1 MSSIGPGAGRY
12 ATSVPD
18 ANQPDRGR
26 AADQPVALNGIFN
39 VRDVGGLATSNG
51 RRVARGRLLRAA
63 ALHDASERD
72 VATLHAWGVTLNI
85 DLRDPA
91 EIAFT
96 GRGRLES
103 AEIDFVNHSLSF
115 DRLMQRAADPNAPLA
130 PLATRYLDY
139 LEQGPSAIVAAVE
152 EIAVASNHAVLVNC
166 FFGKDRTGVLIALVL
181 EALGVERDAVVA
193 DYARSAAP
201 VAAMV
206 ARLASDP
213 VYAETIARTDPSRF
227 AADPRTM
234 VDFLET
240 LDRRDGGALG
250 WLRNAGLADE
260 TADRL
265 RAALLEAS

>member
-18 ANQPDRGR
+18 ANQSDRRGASDER
-26 AADQPVALNGIFN
+26 FDFDGVCNA
-39 VRDVGGLATSNG
+39 RDLGGLTTSDG
-51 RRVARGRLLRAA
+51 RRVAPGRLLRAA

-96 GRGRLES
+96 GRGRLEFD
-103 AEIDFVNHSLSF
+103 AIDFVNRSLSF
-115 DRLMQRAADPNAPLA
+115 DRLMQRPADPNAPLA

-181 EALGVERDAVVA
+181 EALGVERDVVVA

-234 VDFLET
+234 VDFLQT

-260 TADRL
+260 TVDRL